1 MRERELAFA
10 QSGRRRS
17 DAFTRQGAYNRVHGG
32 PLSQW
37 SASRQSGPVAYHQF
51 WGTENVVGALK
62 AVDPDGYAKGEV
74 CLTKDMIMRGE
85 NGYVCGIRP
94 KSEMNMVVSSE

>member
-1 MRERELAFA
+1 
-10 QSGRRRS
+10 
-17 DAFTRQGAYNRVHGG
+17 
-32 PLSQW
+32 
-37 SASRQSGPVAYHQF
+37 
-51 WGTENVVGALK
+51 VVGALK